1 MNDTH
6 WLARFDELVESGAVS
21 YDANQ
26 ETIEHVEGDLKYHFI
41 LTTALTTK
49 PHTISSPTTS
59 STSTTSSPTTSS
71 TSTTPPQFRPG
82 SDINTTGYELTP
94 IGPSHFL
101 AINKFCYARP
111 HLMLLTSSGHHRQHE
126 PLSLSDLAAAWTLLT
141 STTRTDYVVFFN
153 GGKEAG
159 CSRAHK
165 HLQMLILPK
174 ASLAAFLDDD
184 DDDDDDDEE
193 GVEPTVSFQW
203 FYERFGKRHVTPEG
217 LKERYDALMDKAEE
231 CCGRKKEDAVTGAT
245 CPHNFLLTKRWMLVV
260 PRRKWGITK
269 DVGANSMGV
278 IGVLPCTT
286 RADMEIWK
294 EVGVGKGLAM
304 IGVPREESRPA

>member
-6 WLARFDELVESGAVS
+6 WLARFDELVKSGAVS

-26 ETIEHVEGDLKYHFI
+26 ETIEHIEGDLKYHFI

-49 PHTISSPTTS
+49 PHTINSPTPTS
-59 STSTTSSPTTSS
+59 NPSPTL
-71 TSTTPPQFRPG
+71 RPG
-82 SDINTTGYELTP
+82 SDISTTGYELTP
-94 IGPSHFL
+94 IGPQHFL
-101 AINKFCYARP
+101 AINKFSYARP
-111 HLMLLTSSGHHRQHE
+111 HLMLLTSDAHRRQHE

-141 STTRTDYVVFFN
+141 LAVENDYMVFFN

-165 HLQMLILPK
+165 HLQMLPLPK
-174 ASLAAFLDDD
+174 HSLAAFLDSDE
-184 DDDDDDDEE
+184 DEE
-193 GVEPTVSFQW
+193 GGVEPAVSFQW
-203 FYERFGKRHVTPEG
+203 FWQRFGKGDVITPEG
-217 LKERYDALMDKAEE
+217 LKEAYDALMEKAEA
-231 CCGRKKEDAVTGAT
+231 CCGRKEDAVEGAA

-260 PRRKWGITK
+260 PRRKWGISK
-269 DVGANSMGV
+269 EVGANSMGV

-286 RADMEIWK
+286 RADMEVWK

-304 IGVPREESRPA
+304 IGVPREE